1 MRLIWSEAAR
11 EDLRQIIRY
20 IAGQNPSAASALG
33 DRIENCAERLA
44 DHPFMYRA
52 GRAKGTREAVVHPNY
67 IVIYEVGS
75 DSVTIR
81 SVIHSRRQY
90 PPED

>member
-1 MRLIWSEAAR
+1 M
-11 EDLRQIIRY
+11 QP
-20 IAGQNPSAASALG
+20 PSWVTALKPVP
-33 DRIENCAERLA
+33 NAWPTT
-44 DHPFMYRA
+44 PFMHRT
-52 GRAKGTREAVVHPNY
+52 GRAPGTREAVVHPNY

-90 PPED
+90 PPGD

>member
-1 MRLIWSEAAR
+1 
-11 EDLRQIIRY
+11 
-20 IAGQNPSAASALG
+20 LG
-33 DRIENCAERLA
+33 DRIETCTERLA
-44 DHPFMYRA
+44 DHPFMHRI
-52 GRAKGTREAVVHPNY
+52 GRASGTREAVVHPNY

-90 PPED
+90 PPGESE

>member
-1 MRLIWSEAAR
+1 LHATIVA
-11 EDLRQIIRY
+11 
-20 IAGQNPSAASALG
+20 
-33 DRIENCAERLA
+33 CAERISEFPYL
-44 DHPFMYRA
+44 YRA

-67 IVIYEVGS
+67 IVIYEVGA